1 MLNNTHNHN
10 LTIPCLISICIAL
23 KRLLTIPLPL
33 RKNTPQNSPPHPT
46 VQHRG
51 GGSPS
56 VSRVKELC

>member
-33 RKNTPQNSPPHPT
+33 RKNTPQNSPPPPHSST
-46 VQHRG
+46 
-51 GGSPS
+51 
-56 VSRVKELC
+56 